1 MTNFSKEVTIYKFS
15 VITSNGFPYYQLKVK
30 DVPNG
35 IKLYLRFFDF
45 SKEELKP
52 QSDFEIADSFELNAG
67 LVSALFKFARAMSKN
82 INILEFN
89 SNEQPDIQNEK
100 DNYSGDV
107 LVTCQT
113 ESYLFHKS
121 IYAKI
126 KLIYDVLLTYKIPL
140 ETAIEILPAQE
151 EKIYNILTDFEA
163 RSRVDEHKTQL
174 KGLGSDFL
182 NEMKNYGLREIC
194 ITSFDLS
201 PIMILGKKYSLDDVH
216 GILRNIGNIPEIP
229 PLNWVYRQSTHDGE
243 EIWVYIYKSDV
254 GPSIEGLFEPY
265 LYLLIS
271 DFNSYLGEI
280 PEILGNKLNRILG

>member
-1 MTNFSKEVTIYKFS
+1 LTNFSKEVTIYKFS
-15 VITSNGFPYYQLKVK
+15 VITSNGFPYYQLEVK
-30 DVPNG
+30 DAPNG
-35 IKLYLRFFDF
+35 IKQFLRFFDF

-82 INILEFN
+82 IHILEFN
-89 SNEQPDIQNEK
+89 SDEQADLLNGQG
-100 DNYSGDV
+100 DYSGDV

-121 IYAKI
+121 VYAKI
-126 KLIYDVLLTYKIPL
+126 KLIYDVLLSYKVPL
-140 ETAIEILPAQE
+140 ESAIEILPVQE

-174 KGLGSDFL
+174 KRLGSDFL
-182 NEMKNYGLREIC
+182 KEMKNYGLREIC

-243 EIWVYIYKSDV
+243 EIWVYVYKSDV
-254 GPSIEGLFEPY
+254 GPTIEGLFEPY
-265 LYLLIS
+265 LFLLIC

-280 PEILGNKLNRILG
+280 PEVLGNKLNRILS

>member
-1 MTNFSKEVTIYKFS
+1 LTIYTFS

-30 DVPNG
+30 DAPNG

-45 SKEELKP
+45 LKEELKP
-52 QSDFEIADSFELNAG
+52 QSDFEISDSFELNAG

-82 INILEFN
+82 IHILEFN
-89 SNEQPDIQNEK
+89 SNDQAELQEDK
-100 DNYSGDV
+100 ANYTGDA

-121 IYAKI
+121 VHAKV
-126 KLIYDVLLTYKIPL
+126 KLIYDVLLSYKIPL
-140 ETAIEILPAQE
+140 ESAIEILPVQE

-163 RSRVDEHKTQL
+163 VSRVDEHKTQL
-174 KGLGSDFL
+174 KRLGSDFL
-182 NEMKNYGLREIC
+182 KEMKNYGLREIC

-201 PIMILGKKYSLDDVH
+201 PIMILGKKYSVEDVH
-216 GILRNIGNIPEIP
+216 EILRNIGNIPEIP
-229 PLNWVYRQSTHDGE
+229 PLNWVYRQSIYNGE

-254 GPSIEGLFEPY
+254 GPTIEGLFEPY
-265 LYLLIS
+265 LYLLIC

>member
-1 MTNFSKEVTIYKFS
+1 MTIYTFS
-15 VITSNGFPYYQLKVK
+15 VITSNGFPYYQLKVREA
-30 DVPNG
+30 PNG

-45 SKEELKP
+45 TKEELKP
-52 QSDFEIADSFELNAG
+52 QTDFEIADSFELNAG

-82 INILEFN
+82 IHILEFN
-89 SNEQPDIQNEK
+89 SEGQAEILEDK
-100 DNYSGDV
+100 AKYSGDA

-121 IYAKI
+121 VYAKI
-126 KLIYDVLLTYKIPL
+126 KLIYDILLSYKIPL
-140 ETAIEILPAQE
+140 ETAIEILPVQE

-163 RSRVDEHKTQL
+163 RSRVDEHKTQI
-174 KGLGSDFL
+174 KRLGSDFL
-182 NEMKNYGLREIC
+182 KEMKTYGLREIC

-201 PIMILGKKYSLDDVH
+201 PIMIIGKKYTLNNVH

-229 PLNWVYRQSTHDGE
+229 PLNWVYRQSTFDGE

-254 GPSIEGLFEPY
+254 GPTIEGLFEPY
-265 LYLLIS
+265 LYLLIC

-280 PEILGNKLNRILG
+280 PEVLGNKLNRILS

>member
-1 MTNFSKEVTIYKFS
+1 LTIYAFS
-15 VITSNGFPYYQLKVK
+15 VITSNGFPYYHLKVK
-30 DVPNG
+30 ESPNG
-35 IKLYLRFFDF
+35 INLYLRFFDF
-45 SKEELKP
+45 TKEELKP
-52 QSDFEIADSFELNAG
+52 PSDFELADSFDLNAG

-89 SNEQPDIQNEK
+89 SDEQANRKEEK
-100 DNYSGDV
+100 GKYSGDV

-121 IYAKI
+121 VYAKI
-126 KLIYDVLLTYKIPL
+126 KLIYDILLSYKIPL
-140 ETAIEILPAQE
+140 ETAIEILPVQE
-151 EKIYNILTDFEA
+151 EKIYNILNDFDA

-174 KGLGSDFL
+174 KRLGSDFL
-182 NEMKNYGLREIC
+182 KEMKTYGLREIC

-201 PIMILGKKYSLDDVH
+201 PIMIMGKKYSFDDVH

-229 PLNWVYRQSTHDGE
+229 PLNWVYRQSIHNGE

-254 GPSIEGLFEPY
+254 GPSVEGLFEPY
-265 LYLLIS
+265 LYLLIC

-280 PEILGNKLNRILG
+280 PETLGNKLNRLLG

>member
-1 MTNFSKEVTIYKFS
+1 LTIYTFS
-15 VITSNGFPYYQLKVK
+15 VITSHGFPYYQLKVK
-30 DVPNG
+30 EAPEK

-45 SKEELKP
+45 TNEEHKP
-52 QSDFEIADSFELNAG
+52 QSDFEIAESFELNAG

-82 INILEFN
+82 IHILEFN
-89 SNEQPDIQNEK
+89 SNDHDEIQKDKEK
-100 DNYSGDV
+100 YSGDA

-121 IYAKI
+121 VYAKI
-126 KLIYDVLLTYKIPL
+126 KLIYDTILSYKIPL
-140 ETAIEILPAQE
+140 EKAIEILPVQE

-163 RSRVDEHKTQL
+163 RSRVDEHKTQI
-174 KGLGSDFL
+174 KKLGGDFL
-182 NEMKNYGLREIC
+182 REMKNYGLREVC

-201 PIMILGKKYSLDDVH
+201 PIMILGKKYSFKDIH

-229 PLNWVYRQSTHDGE
+229 PLNWVYRQSTYDNE

-254 GPSIEGLFEPY
+254 GPTIEGLFEPY
-265 LYLLIS
+265 LYLLIC

-280 PEILGNKLNRILG
+280 PEVLGNKLNRILG

>member
-1 MTNFSKEVTIYKFS
+1 MTIYTFS

-30 DVPNG
+30 EAPSG
-35 IKLYLRFFDF
+35 IKQYLRFFDF
-45 SKEELKP
+45 TKEDSKN
-52 QSDFEIADSFELNAG
+52 QTDFEISDSFELNAG

-89 SNEQPDIQNEK
+89 SNDHNNHQKEK
-100 DNYSGDV
+100 DAYSGDV

-121 IYAKI
+121 VYEKI
-126 KLIYDVLLTYKIPL
+126 KLIYDIVLSYKVPL
-140 ETAIEILPAQE
+140 EKAIEILPVQE

-163 RSRVDEHKTQL
+163 RSRVSHYKSQI
-174 KGLGSDFL
+174 KKLGGDFL
-182 NEMKNYGLREIC
+182 KEMKHYGLHEIC

-216 GILRNIGNIPEIP
+216 RILRNIGNIPEIL
-229 PLNWVYRQSTHDGE
+229 PLNWVYRQSTFNGE
-243 EIWVYIYKSDV
+243 EIWVYIYKSDI
-254 GPSIEGLFEPY
+254 GPTVEGLFEPY
-265 LYLLIS
+265 LYLLIC

-280 PEILGNKLNRILG
+280 PEILGNKLNKILG

>member
-1 MTNFSKEVTIYKFS
+1 MANFSKEVTIYKFS

-89 SNEQPDIQNEK
+89 SNEQADIQNEK

-113 ESYLFHKS
+113 EPYLFHKS
-121 IYAKI
+121 VYAKI
-126 KLIYDVLLTYKIPL
+126 KLIYDVLLSYKIPL
-140 ETAIEILPAQE
+140 ETAIEILPVQE

-163 RSRVDEHKTQL
+163 RTRIDEHKTQL
-174 KGLGSDFL
+174 KRLGSDFL
-182 NEMKNYGLREIC
+182 KEMKNYGLREIC
-194 ITSFDLS
+194 LTSFDLS
-201 PIMILGKKYSLDDVH
+201 PIMILGKKYTLDDVH

-229 PLNWVYRQSTHDGE
+229 PLNWVYRQSTFADE

-265 LYLLIS
+265 LYLLIC
-271 DFNSYLGEI
+271 DFNSYLGEL

>member
-1 MTNFSKEVTIYKFS
+1 MTIYTFS

-30 DVPNG
+30 DAPDG
-35 IKLYLRFFDF
+35 IKLFLRFFDF
-45 SKEELKP
+45 TPEELKP
-52 QSDFEIADSFELNAG
+52 KSDSEIAESFELNAG

-82 INILEFN
+82 IHILEFN
-89 SNEQPDIQNEK
+89 SNDHAEIQEDK
-100 DNYSGDV
+100 AKYSGDA

-121 IYAKI
+121 VYAKI
-126 KLIYDVLLTYKIPL
+126 KLIYDTLLSYKIPL
-140 ETAIEILPAQE
+140 DTAIEILPVQE
-151 EKIYNILTDFEA
+151 EKIYNILTDFDA
-163 RSRVDEHKTQL
+163 RSRVNEHKTQL
-174 KGLGSDFL
+174 KKLGSEFL
-182 NEMKNYGLREIC
+182 REMKNYGLREIC

-201 PIMILGKKYSLDDVH
+201 PIMILGKKYTHEDVH

-229 PLNWVYRQSTHDGE
+229 PLNWVYRQSTYDDE

-254 GPSIEGLFEPY
+254 GPSVEGLFEPY
-265 LYLLIS
+265 LYLLIC